1 MTFDAAEKLPIRSGR
16 SRKRLSRARRSSV
29 SMPPSR
35 SSPMATTSAADSRHG
50 SSLEWCSYGPTR
62 TTGRSRSG
70 TGDRPGRL
78 GSPSSRVSLSTAAVD
93 PEPQKMTRSSS
104 VPPTARWI
112 PARACSRSRVVRRP
126 VAELS
131 V

>member
-1 MTFDAAEKLPIRSGR
+1 
-16 SRKRLSRARRSSV
+16 
-29 SMPPSR
+29 MPPAR
-35 SSPMATTSAADSRHG
+35 SSPTATTSATDSRHG

-70 TGDRPGRL
+70 SGETARSGRL
-78 GSPSSRVSLSTAAVD
+78 GTPSSRVSLSTAAVD
-93 PEPQKMTRSSS
+93 PDPQKTTRSSS

-112 PARACSRSRVVRRP
+112 TDRACSRSLVVRRP

-131 V
+131 LWVLAYEGSTRSRMQSSTKSSARPDAV